1 MLPPDLQRVSHIG
14 EYCDRIMR
22 SIARYGCSF
31 ETFKTD
37 EDFQQSV
44 AFSVL
49 QIGELCSGLSEGY
62 RRATGAEV
70 QWNAIRGLRNIVAH
84 AYGTIKLNIL
94 WDTVTEDIPGLKDF
108 CEKQLS
114 AERDTEEP

>member
-49 QIGELCSGLSEGY
+49 QIGEL
-62 RRATGAEV
+62 
-70 QWNAIRGLRNIVAH
+70 
-84 AYGTIKLNIL
+84 
-94 WDTVTEDIPGLKDF
+94 
-108 CEKQLS
+108 
-114 AERDTEEP
+114 